1 MNQRPDITT
10 KFLLKLFIPFGLG
23 YTVSYLFRSVNAVI
37 APDLVTDLGLTSA
50 DLGLLTSVY
59 FLCFAAFQLP
69 LGILLD
75 RFGSRRV
82 EGILL
87 LFAATGAVI
96 FALAQSLTGLLIGR
110 ALIGLGVSACLMAA
124 FKAFASWLPKERL
137 AFANGVQMV
146 SGGLGALL
154 ATTPVEASLAVT
166 DWRGVFLFLAGL
178 TLVVAVIVFFVV
190 PEQHPPAIQ
199 ETLKQQLQGLY
210 SVIRNPLF
218 WQIVPWAVTA
228 QASYLS
234 IQGLWSGPWLRDVA
248 GMARGDVAQ
257 VLWWIAIAMTVGYF
271 ATGSLAERLNRHGIE
286 TSTVAACGLVLF
298 MLSQLLLVIA
308 PNNPTLLWISF
319 GLLGT
324 TGILPYAIL
333 AQYFPKHLT
342 GRCNSVLNLLVFF
355 GAFAAQWLI
364 GIIIALYPQTPT
376 GGYAPAGYSTAFLTL
391 LTLQLITAV
400 WFFVS
405 RRRHRLVQAQSD

>member
-1 MNQRPDITT
+1 MSHDHDITT
-10 KFLLKLFIPFGLG
+10 RLLLKLFIPFGLG
-23 YTVSYLFRSVNAVI
+23 YAVSYLFRTVNAVI
-37 APDLVTDLGLTSA
+37 APDLVADLSLTSA

-82 EGILL
+82 EAILL
-87 LFAATGAVI
+87 LFAASGALI

-124 FKAFASWLPKERL
+124 FKAFSSWLPKERL

-178 TLVVAVIVFFVV
+178 TLLVAVVVFLVV
-190 PEQHPPAIQ
+190 PEQRPLAHR
-199 ETLKQQLQGLY
+199 ESLKEQLQGLY

-218 WQIVPWAVTA
+218 WQIVPWGVTA

-248 GMARGDVAQ
+248 GLGRGDVAQ

-271 ATGSLAERLNRHGIE
+271 ATGTLAERLHRRGIA
-286 TSTVAACGLVLF
+286 TSTVAACGLTCF
-298 MLSQLLLVIA
+298 MASQLLLILT
-308 PNNPTLLWISF
+308 PGNPTLLWIGF

-333 AQYFPKHLT
+333 AQYFPRQLI

-364 GIIIALYPQTPT
+364 GIIIDLFPQPPA
-376 GGYAPAGYSTAFLTL
+376 GGYAPAGYSSAFGVL
-391 LTLQLITAV
+391 LALQLATAG
-400 WFFVS
+400 WFLYS
-405 RRRHRLVQAQSD
+405 RYRLRDRQ